1 MSRLVWLLVLGVL
14 LTACQR
20 HESPTPHG
28 RFERVW
34 LGVPSGPVHSV
45 VIWLM
50 PGRSRTAID
59 RRLGELLVNKG
70 ALVISVSAPGLLARM
85 AEDGDE
91 CLLPAGDLDNL
102 ARETQ
107 AQVGLDRYVP
117 PVLAGRGAGAALAYA
132 ALAQAPT
139 GGFAGGL
146 SLDFDATLASAV
158 PFCPGRGLRANF
170 DARQGR
176 SSLQPDAQP
185 VAPWV
190 VSPMSRDPAFV
201 RRFVN
206 HAPDAV
212 AVVAE
217 LPPVSDPLPRLRE
230 TLQRADRALRSRLP
244 QQPPITRLDAG
255 QLPLIEVPA
264 MGANAPVW
272 ALLMSGDGGWAGLD
286 RDLSRLLAAQG
297 VAVVGFDSLRYFWQP
312 RTPEGLAQDLRR
324 ILTRYQTRWPDR
336 AVILIGYSQGANV
349 LPFAYQRLP
358 AELQARVARLVL
370 LGPGERA
377 AFAFQVSQWWRKDTG
392 DYDVLPA
399 ARRLPGERTLCVY
412 GQDEAEESICPRLA
426 GTLPVMALPGG
437 HHFDG
442 DMAHLARIV
451 LGAPAH

>member
-1 MSRLVWLLVLGVL
+1 L
-14 LTACQR
+14 
-20 HESPTPHG
+20 PH
-28 RFERVW
+28 
-34 LGVPSGPVHSV
+34 
-45 VIWLM
+45 
-50 PGRSRTAID
+50 
-59 RRLGELLVNKG
+59 
-70 ALVISVSAPGLLARM
+70 
-85 AEDGDE
+85 
-91 CLLPAGDLDNL
+91 
-102 ARETQ
+102 
-107 AQVGLDRYVP
+107 
-117 PVLAGRGAGAALAYA
+117 
-132 ALAQAPT
+132 
-139 GGFAGGL
+139 
-146 SLDFDATLASAV
+146 
-158 PFCPGRGLRANF
+158 
-170 DARQGR
+170 
-176 SSLQPDAQP
+176 
-185 VAPWV
+185 
-190 VSPMSRDPAFV
+190 
-201 RRFVN
+201 
-206 HAPDAV
+206 
-212 AVVAE
+212 
-217 LPPVSDPLPRLRE
+217 LRE

-399 ARRLPGERTLCVY
+399 ARRLPGERTLCV
-412 GQDEAEESICPRLA
+412 
-426 GTLPVMALPGG
+426 
-437 HHFDG
+437 
-442 DMAHLARIV
+442 
-451 LGAPAH
+451 